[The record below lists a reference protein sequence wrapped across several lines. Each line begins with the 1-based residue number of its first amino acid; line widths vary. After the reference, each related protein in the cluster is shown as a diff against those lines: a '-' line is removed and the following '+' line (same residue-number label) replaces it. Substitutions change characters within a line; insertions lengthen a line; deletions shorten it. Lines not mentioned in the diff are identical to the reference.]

1 MTDAADPQ
9 TPGMTAAAPAAPA
22 GGFSPLQY
30 LDRALTTLRDAGITP
45 ETETDAPINALLEK
59 ISDLSPDKVLVITRT
74 LGQASNFN
82 EVVRSQVQQ
91 MDIGERYEEVTRAFD
106 SIRDDAKALV
116 DQLADGRVSFTEN
129 LANTWRNMRR
139 GTISDRFTD
148 IRDTYKEVAR
158 ATKDQI
164 EREQTILEA
173 YRDFRGALKQA
184 EVTALELLN
193 MAKEKLESAQ
203 ATLKSASG
211 DVEAYTGDD
220 AAQKARLELARDE
233 KLREMQD
240 EEKRYQIA
248 KDLSD
253 NLTIGYNTSEVI
265 MARLVQT
272 TNAKERV
279 YAQSVSFF
287 STNESVLTALNASFT
302 GLQGL
307 HESTETL
314 NAMKEGINKSLET
327 LAEIGDAVQTEALKA
342 GYGPTVAAAS
352 VKKLVDS
359 VVNFQ
364 VQSRE
369 IISEMRDMSTKNSE
383 EIRNAV
389 EDGKRRLAKLTAEG
403 TAL

>member
-1 MTDAADPQ
+1 MTDAS
-9 TPGMTAAAPAAPA
+9 TPETTGTAATPA
-22 GGFSPLQY
+22 GSFSPLQY
-30 LDRALTTLRDAGITP
+30 LDRALSTLRDIGITP
-45 ETETDAPINALLEK
+45 ESEADAPINALLEQ
-59 ISDLSPDKVLVITRT
+59 ISELSPDKVLVISRT
-74 LGQASNFN
+74 LSQASNFN
-82 EVVRSQVQQ
+82 EVVRTQVQQ
-91 MDIGERYEEVTRAFD
+91 MDIGERYEEITNAFN
-106 SIRDDAKALV
+106 SIRDDAKSLV
-116 DQLADGRVSFTEN
+116 DQLADGKISFTEN
-129 LANTWRNMRR
+129 LSNKWRDMRR
-139 GTISDRFTD
+139 GTISDRFQD
-148 IRDTYKEVAR
+148 IRGTYKEVAL

-164 EREQTILEA
+164 EREQTILDS

-193 MAKEKLESAQ
+193 MATEKLNGKKLALEA
-203 ATLKSASG
+203 ASKE
-211 DVEAYTGDD
+211 VEGYAGDD
-220 AAQKARLELARDE
+220 PAQKARLELTRDE
-233 KLREMQD
+233 RMREMQD

-327 LAEIGDAVQTEALKA
+327 LAEIGDAVQKEALKA

-389 EDGKRRLAKLTAEG
+389 EEGKRRLAKLTAQG
-403 TAL
+403 QGL